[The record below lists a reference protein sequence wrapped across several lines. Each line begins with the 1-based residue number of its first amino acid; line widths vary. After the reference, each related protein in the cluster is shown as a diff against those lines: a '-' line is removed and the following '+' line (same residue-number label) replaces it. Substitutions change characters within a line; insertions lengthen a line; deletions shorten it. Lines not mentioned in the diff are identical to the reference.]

1 MTWKC
6 VFGLTVNSGSE
17 GPDQNVLMRQ
27 ADLDLR
33 CRIVLEEG
41 FAWSRPVH
49 LLSYL

>member
-33 CRIVLEEG
+33 CRIVPEDG
-41 FAWSRPVH
+41 FAWCRPVH
-49 LLSYL
+49 LLFYL